1 MLYLILFDKQAKDW
15 VDGTRIGYDKTF
27 SASVA
32 GFEPQWHHVYPR
44 SALKKANVSD
54 DKIHALSNITV
65 LNERTH
71 VRKLAS
77 KEPAK
82 YIRQFEIPESALRD
96 HLVPDTFAAA
106 VNEQADLERQWGLD
120 RYTDFLLERAQLL
133 AKESKCISRETR
145 VSMSLLVDNPIL
157 NSPFEEPAYY
167 WDYREGQPVRAAGRR
182 PVGYYLRAHAQCTG
196 GALCR
201 GICSPRYRQHD
212 PQVGCRLAHARVSR
226 RHASHAA
233 IARALE
239 QP

>member
-1 MLYLILFDKQAKDW
+1 MFSIIAGKTALSTDFAELYAGPFWPTGTVATADQLLRASMRTLKQLQRPWISIGRLRIYLGAYEYLKKFQEDEFLRRYDQAGSRFLRLMLYLILFDKQAKDW

-133 AKESKCISRETR
+133 AKEA
-145 VSMSLLVDNPIL
+145 NA
-157 NSPFEEPAYY
+157 F
-167 WDYREGQPVRAAGRR
+167 
-182 PVGYYLRAHAQCTG
+182 
-196 GALCR
+196 
-201 GICSPRYRQHD
+201 
-212 PQVGCRLAHARVSR
+212 
-226 RHASHAA
+226 
-233 IARALE
+233 LE
-239 QP
+239 KLE